1 MIPKIENS
9 IKEYLRSK
17 KTEINP
23 IAGGPIK
30 KPKKAIVDTSV
41 RDILA
46 LTLLCFP
53 VTPYTVGTLHEPPSP
68 TIINARVHTIK
79 FADNTDRSKP
89 DAIKIPDICITF
101 FLPNLTMR

>member
-9 IKEYLRSK
+9 IKEYLRSNK
-17 KTEINP
+17 SEINP

-46 LTLLCFP
+46 LTLLRFP

-68 TIINARVHTIK
+68 TIINPRVHTIK
-79 FADNTDRSKP
+79 FTENTDRSRP
-89 DAIKIPDICITF
+89 DVIKIPDICITF